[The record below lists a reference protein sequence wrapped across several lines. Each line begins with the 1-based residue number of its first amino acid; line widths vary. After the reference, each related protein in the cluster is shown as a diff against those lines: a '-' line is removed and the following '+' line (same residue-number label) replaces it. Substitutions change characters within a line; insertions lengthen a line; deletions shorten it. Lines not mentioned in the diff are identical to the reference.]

1 MTKTELLNA
10 DRCVK
15 NLSSDFDAA
24 VDGGNTRQAAHII
37 QAIQLI
43 TDLTKKAIQ
52 QNFLNQSQKANYQI
66 SRPYG

>member
-37 QAIQLI
+37 QANQLI
-43 TDLTKKAIQ
+43 TDLTKKAI
-52 QNFLNQSQKANYQI
+52 
-66 SRPYG
+66 